1 MIIKVDNREKKLIP
15 LLNALNKDFNY
26 NFEIKIEVLNLGDI
40 IICDDK
46 GSEKL
51 IIERKT
57 LNDLASSI
65 KDGRYSEQSYRLN
78 SLSMHNHNIVYLIEG
93 DIHNYNNKYNKVK
106 PETLQVTMFCLQY
119 FKGFSL
125 FKTRDKMETAE
136 YILRITNKLMKD
148 KCREN
153 YYKNG
158 ELNNTG
164 NNKINN
170 KNNSYT
176 KTYTDVVK
184 KVKKN
189 NIRPDNIGE
198 IILSQIPG
206 ISSKTSK
213 AVMAEFNSLYDMLEK
228 IKNDKNCLD
237 NIVLVMENGMKRKI
251 SQTVVKNI
259 KKYLLYRKDDPII
272 KIDV

>member
-136 YILRITNKLMKD
+136 YILIITNKLMKD
-148 KCREN
+148 KSREN

-164 NNKINN
+164 DNKINY

-189 NIRPDNIGE
+189 NIRPYNIGE

>member
-15 LLNALNKDFNY
+15 LINALNEDLNY
-26 NFEIKIEVLNLGDI
+26 NFEIKIEVLDLGDI

-57 LNDLASSI
+57 LSDLASSI

-78 SLSMHNHNIVYLIEG
+78 SLSMHNHNIIYLIEG

-148 KCREN
+148 KSREN

-164 NNKINN
+164 ETNNKGDNEVN
-170 KNNSYT
+170 YKNNSYT

-213 AVMAEFNSLYDMLEK
+213 AVMAEFNSLYDMFEK
-228 IKNDKNCLD
+228 K
-237 NIVLVMENGMKRKI
+237 E
-251 SQTVVKNI
+251 
-259 KKYLLYRKDDPII
+259 
-272 KIDV
+272 